1 MTLLPSTGS
10 DPTYGCPLATRMLS
24 ALVWPDVDWQHWAA
38 LSISST
44 GQTKGT
50 ACTDPMRLVCA
61 RLSVARIQPAQ
72 PGCVLT
78 SWRSCADQLASKH
91 DFRVNLL
98 KPKYVEA
105 GLGAAALSQPPFLFS
120 SPKPSWL
127 VSNTGL
133 APCPGMLTRKSLDS
147 DSGALT
153 PGRSGPQAAEP
164 RAVPTEGPTIRPV
177 RPAD

>member
-1 MTLLPSTGS
+1 MARRR
-10 DPTYGCPLATRMLS
+10 LAALELS
-24 ALVWPDVDWQHWAA
+24 PV

-50 ACTDPMRLVCA
+50 SCTDPMHLVCA
-61 RLSVARIQPAQ
+61 RPVARIQPAQ